1 MVSLI
6 IPTLNAGA
14 GLGALLHALSRQTV
28 PPEEIIV
35 VDSSSADHTLQV
47 AEEAGARTLRIPRES
62 FDHGG
67 TRNLAAS
74 GARGDFLIFMTQDA
88 LPADEYLVANLMQ
101 PLADDSVAAS
111 YARQIPREDATP
123 VEAFARHFNY
133 PAESS
138 VKGLAEVA
146 RMGIRAFFMSNVCSC
161 VRAGAF
167 RESGGFPENIIMN
180 EDTVLAAKLMRKGY
194 RIAYAAD
201 ARVIHSHDYSL
212 VGQLK
217 RYFDIGVSHKDFEGF
232 LRDARA
238 MPEGLRL
245 VRETVRFLAGRKQP
259 LWIAYAFLES
269 AFKFAG
275 FRLGLHYRRLPPS
288 LLPALSMHRRHF
300 EKRA

>member
-1 MVSLI
+1 MISLI
-6 IPTLNAGA
+6 IPTLNAGE
-14 GLGALLHALSRQTV
+14 GLGALLDALGRQTV
-28 PPEEIIV
+28 PPEEIII
-35 VDSSSADHTLQV
+35 VDSSSTDDTLGV
-47 AEEAGARTLRIPRES
+47 AEEAGARTVLIPRES

-74 GARGDFLIFMTQDA
+74 RTRGDVLMFMTQDA
-88 LPADEYLVANLMQ
+88 MPADERLIENLTR
-101 PLADDSVAAS
+101 PLADNSVAAS
-111 YARQIPREDATP
+111 YARQIPRPDASP
-123 VEAFARHFNY
+123 VETITRSFNY

-138 VKGLAEVA
+138 VRDVEDAA

-167 RESGGFPENIIMN
+167 RVAGGFPENIIMN

-245 VRETVRFLAGRKQP
+245 VRETVRFLAKRRQP
-259 LWIAYAFLES
+259 RWIAHALLEA
-269 AFKFAG
+269 AFKYAG
-275 FRLGLHYRRLPPS
+275 FRLGLNYRRLPPA
-288 LLPALSMHRRHF
+288 LLPALSMHRAHF
-300 EKRA
+300 ARRT